1 MFFRAMTRSWC
12 WLATVLMIFVVGNLP
27 AAASSIG
34 IDQLSAFIASSQL
47 DPDPT
52 DLTLNA
58 LEDTR
63 IGSGLNEF
71 QAAGLGVV
79 FTNNLDA
86 NNLGSVTWTVTNNTG
101 EDLTNV
107 WFFGFLDAE
116 IDELVNSAF
125 NEFGALVRVNGAGS
139 GDSAP
144 DSWEIDEPGFS
155 FGDIFDN
162 LLAGSLDNTNSVP
175 AASPEDVS
183 LALGFDI
190 GDVPAGNRIIAT
202 FQISQQDIGGL
213 SQTDPNS
220 HVTFFFNGSVTV
232 GPPIVSAPEP
242 GILWLLGTGLVALLG
257 VEFLKTRANH
267 SQQWLFR
274 S

>member
-1 MFFRAMTRSWC
+1 MSKAKFFAT
-12 WLATVLMIFVVGNLP
+12 TVLTILVIGNP
-27 AAASSIG
+27 TAEASSIG
-34 IDQLSAFIASSQL
+34 IAQLSAFIASSQL

-52 DLTLNA
+52 DPTLNA
-58 LEDTR
+58 LEDTQ
-63 IGSGLNEF
+63 IGSGNNEF

-79 FTNNLDA
+79 FTNNLNA

-101 EDLTNV
+101 GDLTNV
-107 WFFGFLDAE
+107 SFFGFLDAE
-116 IDELVNSAF
+116 IDESVNSAF
-125 NEFGALVRVNGAGS
+125 NEFGALVSVNGAGP

-175 AASPEDVS
+175 ATSPEDVS
-183 LALGFDI
+183 LALGFEV

-202 FQISQQDIGGL
+202 FQISQQNIGGL

-220 HVTFFFNGSVTV
+220 DVTFFFNGSVTV
-232 GPPIVSAPEP
+232 GPPVVSAPEP
-242 GILWLLGTGLVALLG
+242 DTLWLLGAGLAVLLG
-257 VEFLKTRANH
+257 LGFSKTRA
-267 SQQWLFR
+267 QQSRQYLFNA
-274 S
+274 

>member
-27 AAASSIG
+27 AEASSIG
-34 IDQLSAFIASSQL
+34 IAQLSAFITSSQL

-52 DLTLNA
+52 DPALNT

-71 QAAGLGVV
+71 QAAGLGGV

-101 EDLTNV
+101 GDLTNV

-116 IDELVNSAF
+116 IDEPVNSAF
-125 NEFGALVRVNGAGS
+125 NEFGTLISVNGAGS
-139 GDSAP
+139 GDSVP

-175 AASPEDVS
+175 AAPEDVS
-183 LALGFDI
+183 LALGFDV

-220 HVTFFFNGSVTV
+220 DVTFFFNGSVTV
-232 GPPIVSAPEP
+232 GPPVVNAPEP
-242 GILWLLGTGLVALLG
+242 DTLWLLGAGLAVLLG
-257 VEFLKTRANH
+257 LGFSKTRA
-267 SQQWLFR
+267 QQLQQYLFNA
-274 S
+274 